1 MTLVSQTEQL
11 NNTSHWKALQ
21 GIIMDRAREVERLH
35 EDATRTPSASSSQ
48 GMLVAA
54 MAKGQYRKLFDSFEP
69 NLTCIFYRSI
79 LTVLVQA
86 GEPEAVLV

>member
-1 MTLVSQTEQL
+1 MV
-11 NNTSHWKALQ
+11 
-21 GIIMDRAREVERLH
+21 VEC
-35 EDATRTPSASSSQ
+35 S
-48 GMLVAA
+48 
-54 MAKGQYRKLFDSFEP
+54 KRKLFDSFEP

>member
-35 EDATRTPSASSSQ
+35 EDATRNPSASSSQ
-48 GMLVAA
+48 GMLVAT
-54 MAKGQYRKLFDSFEP
+54 MAKGQYRNRLFGTGDRARGALHVS
-69 NLTCIFYRSI
+69 LKYW
-79 LTVLVQA
+79 
-86 GEPEAVLV
+86 